1 MQVIQIMHGIQ
12 ISPMTVKVSW
22 AKLFP
27 EDTHDDSGE
36 AGSHSS
42 LANTALSFIEASFQP
57 TMANSRRTRQR
68 YFP

>member
-1 MQVIQIMHGIQ
+1 MHGIQ

-36 AGSHSS
+36 TG
-42 LANTALSFIEASFQP
+42 
-57 TMANSRRTRQR
+57 
-68 YFP
+68 